1 MLIPD
6 SPSSH
11 CLPGPSVNYIVYLLA
26 DITSHAPIPPNRNFS
41 HVSHCSLPSLIPG
54 WTSLY
59 LPFLYNLFPHQGTLE
74 IQAKSG
80 HCLNPE
86 RLPTI
91 LRIKVRA
98 TLLIHEAWST
108 NPIPVPA
115 PASPA
120 LPLFTCF
127 IFTALFDVSTAHK
140 ICYHSR
146 ALSAC

>member
-6 SPSSH
+6 SPPSH
-11 CLPGPSVNYIVYLLA
+11 CLSGPSVNYIVYILA
-26 DITSHAPIPPNRNFS
+26 DITSHAPIPPNGKCS
-41 HVSHCSLPSLIPG
+41 HVNHRSLP
-54 WTSLY
+54 SLY

-74 IQAKSG
+74 IQVKSG
-80 HCLNPE
+80 HCPLWTLKGFP
-86 RLPTI
+86 PY
-91 LRIKVRA
+91 RIKVRA
-98 TLLIHEAWST
+98 ILLIHEVWAT
-108 NPIPVPA
+108 NPIPDPA

-146 ALSAC
+146 ALLAC